1 MTLPPA
7 RSRTEVCIIGVTV
20 TSPDEVAMVSEG
32 RLDWAKAVA
41 VRAAAAINK
50 PIEERRIT
58 DISVVLRPG

>member
-1 MTLPPA
+1 
-7 RSRTEVCIIGVTV
+7 V